1 MEGETGM
8 TDEQI
13 ETMLKMHRYLISNEI
28 KYAFDVVGQTNRA
41 SALQKQIN
49 DEEWDKFYR
58 WLRMIRD
65 E

>member
-1 MEGETGM
+1 M

-28 KYAFDVVGQTNRA
+28 KYAFDVVGKDNRA
-41 SALQKQIN
+41 SALQKQMN

-58 WLRMIRD
+58 WFKGIRD

>member
-1 MEGETGM
+1 M

-13 ETMLKMHRYLISNEI
+13 ETMLKMHRYLIFNEI
-28 KYAFDVVGQTNRA
+28 KYAFDVVSQDNRS

-49 DEEWDKFYR
+49 DEDWDKFDR

-65 E
+65 D

>member
-1 MEGETGM
+1 M

-28 KYAFDVVGQTNRA
+28 KYAFDVVSQNNRA

-49 DEEWDKFYR
+49 DEEWNKFDR

-65 E
+65 EQ

>member
-1 MEGETGM
+1 M

-13 ETMLKMHRYLISNEI
+13 EKMLKMHRYLIIGEI
-28 KYAFDVVGQTNRA
+28 KHAFDVVGQDNRA

-49 DEEWDKFYR
+49 DLGWDNFYR

-65 E
+65 EQ

>member
-1 MEGETGM
+1 M
-8 TDEQI
+8 TDAQI

>member
-1 MEGETGM
+1 M

-13 ETMLKMHRYLISNEI
+13 ETMLKMHRYLIFNEI
-28 KYAFDVVGQTNRA
+28 RYAFDVVGQTNRA

-58 WLRMIRD
+58 WFKGIRD

>member
-1 MEGETGM
+1 M

-13 ETMLKMHRYLISNEI
+13 ETMLKMHRYLIFNEI
-28 KYAFDVVGQTNRA
+28 KYAFDVAGQDNRA

-49 DEEWDKFYR
+49 DEHWNNFDR

-65 E
+65 EQ